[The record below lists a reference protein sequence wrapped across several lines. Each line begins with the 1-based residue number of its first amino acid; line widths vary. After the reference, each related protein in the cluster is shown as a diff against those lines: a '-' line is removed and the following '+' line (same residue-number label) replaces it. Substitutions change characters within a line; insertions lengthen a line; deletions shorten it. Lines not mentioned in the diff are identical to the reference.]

1 MKMNGLNRLLTAEDG
16 QGMAEYVF
24 ILALIAMVVMIALGP
39 MGEAIA
45 AKYVEITGAI

>member
-1 MKMNGLNRLLTAEDG
+1 
-16 QGMAEYVF
+16 MAEYVF

>member
-1 MKMNGLNRLLTAEDG
+1 MERLRSLLSEEKAQGLT
-16 QGMAEYVF
+16 EYVM